1 MSLSAAIETALNR
14 YIKRDPQ
21 ALQRCTALEGKVIGI
36 AITGLDLKLYFLP
49 HSQGIDVL
57 GHYEGD
63 VDTLLSG
70 SPLGFARLSLGR
82 QEDALFEGAVTI
94 QGDTETGQEFQ
105 DILARSDWDWEE
117 QLSHVTGDVVA
128 HQAGNLARRVRRYFD
143 ESRDTLQQNVS
154 EYLQEEARLLPSRI
168 EVDYF
173 LESVDDLRGDTDRL
187 AARVQRLVQNTDSD
201 A

>member
-1 MSLSAAIETALNR
+1 MSLSAAIETALNL

-36 AITGLDLKLYFLP
+36 EITGLDLKLYFLP

-82 QEDALFEGAVTI
+82 KEVALFEGAVTI

-105 DILARSDWDWEE
+105 DILARSEWDWEE
-117 QLSHVTGDVVA
+117 QLSRVTGDAVA
-128 HQAGNLARRVRRYFD
+128 HQAGNLARRIRRYFD
-143 ESRDTLQQNVS
+143 ASRDTLRQDIS
-154 EYLQEEARLLPSRI
+154 EYLQEEARVLPSRV
-168 EVDYF
+168 EVDDF
-173 LESVDDLRGDTDRL
+173 LASVDGVRADTDRL
-187 AARVQRLVQNTDSD
+187 AARVQRLAQKAESD
-201 A
+201 T

>member
-1 MSLSAAIETALNR
+1 MSLAATIETALNL

-36 AITGLDLKLYFLP
+36 EITGLDLKLYFLP

-57 GHYEGD
+57 GHYEGE

-70 SPLGFARLSLGR
+70 SLLGFARLSLGR
-82 QEDALFEGAVTI
+82 QEDALLEGAVTI

-105 DILARSDWDWEE
+105 DILTRSDWDWEE
-117 QLSHVTGDVVA
+117 QLSRVTGDVVA
-128 HQAGNLARRVRRYFD
+128 HQAGNLARRIRRYFD

-187 AARVQRLVQNTDSD
+187 AARVQRLLQYMDSD